1 MIVSLNWICS
11 MLMAANILSENPG
24 IDAERVDSKRPQK
37 LSLPEQHDPPLFF
50 PPLWWCNS

>member
-1 MIVSLNWICS
+1 

-24 IDAERVDSKRPQK
+24 KDAERVDSKRPQK

-50 PPLWWCNS
+50 PLCGGVTLSVSSLHI